1 MNKTPS
7 QRQFDIT
14 SSEARERHF
23 RRSFVL
29 VKHTLWEGGNVLCH
43 CMAGRHRGASGALMF
58 KAIMEGGTLEEADRA
73 VREVRDIEVHKARRQ
88 DRNLSAW
95 MEETVQKARL
105 GSAPPL
111 PVGFVATELSMLH
124 LETASGSTLCQH
136 KQRATARQLRDPVR
150 TTDKLEAIAWGRTP
164 CQGCFSLAGA
174 KWQP

>member
-1 MNKTPS
+1 MSALPTAANVTRFPEIDLQITVMNKTPS
-7 QRQFDIT
+7 QRGGIVLPDALPLQFDIT

-23 RRSFVL
+23 RRAFPL

-43 CMAGRHRGASGALMF
+43 CMAGRHRGASAAVMF

-73 VREVRDIEVHKARRQ
+73 VRDLK

-105 GSAPPL
+105 GSAPPV

-136 KQRATARQLRDPVR
+136 KQRATARQLRDP
-150 TTDKLEAIAWGRTP
+150 A
-164 CQGCFSLAGA
+164 
-174 KWQP
+174 